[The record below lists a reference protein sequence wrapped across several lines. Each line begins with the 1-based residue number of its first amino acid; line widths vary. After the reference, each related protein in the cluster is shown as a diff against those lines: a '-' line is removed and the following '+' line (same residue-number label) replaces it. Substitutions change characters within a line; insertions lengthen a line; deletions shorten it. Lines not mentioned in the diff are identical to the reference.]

1 MCGYGTG
8 LPPCYSTDYGKQ
20 YKRAQFIAS
29 FFLSRVPLLIHDASH
44 GSLIVH
50 QYLWSSVLRTEAAI
64 VTSSLYIEIN
74 VIFFFFPFGNCSF
87 AHFHIRWFCLHFPH
101 FFRLNLHSRLK
112 IEAESHGHWSKIS
125 AVKSQL
131 SRRCVST
138 ALRSCICPFCLSGP
152 VSYQQPGE
160 HWQ

>member
-1 MCGYGTG
+1 MGGHGTG
-8 LPPCYSTDYGKQ
+8 LPATQLTMANSISPVVLPLSCSTSYSWIPDDSPSIFMVVS
-20 YKRAQFIAS
+20 AEDWSCHSHFITLN
-29 FFLSRVPLLIHDASH
+29 FIDM
-44 GSLIVH
+44 
-50 QYLWSSVLRTEAAI
+50 
-64 VTSSLYIEIN
+64 N
-74 VIFFFFPFGNCSF
+74 VIFFFFPFDNCSF
-87 AHFHIRWFCLHFPH
+87 AHYIRWFCLNHFPH

-138 ALRSCICPFCLSGP
+138 ALRLCIGPFCLSGP